1 MGAQHWNPAFLLRE
15 QRMRDYD
22 WFLRVEPGAQF
33 SRPIGFD
40 VFRFMRDNGIAYG
53 FTESAFDYSS
63 LETLSPQ
70 IRSFMENNPHLLH
83 QDANLGWLLNTATR
97 SATAEGL
104 PETHGENLALG
115 IETEYKQKC
124 NRKCLSKHS
133 PTDSFAD
140 AFSAWLSNLYPPSF
154 ELGSIGFLRGESHQA
169 LMSHLE
175 KLDAVLQ
182 YSPVRDVPILT
193 LSASMFLP
201 KQSVWNFRTKLTG
214 YAAARPTPTP
224 APLSAVN
231 GRETFPFDGQELAQ
245 AAMLEQHE
253 LWDQMAVDVTRYSLS
268 PGLISGNTVVDDR
281 TFRFS
286 LMMGEAFVLQESGA
300 EK

>member
-1 MGAQHWNPAFLLRE
+1 
-15 QRMRDYD
+15 MRDYD

-33 SRPIGFD
+33 PRPIGFD

-53 FTESAFDYSS
+53 FTESAFNYSS

-70 IRSFMENNPHLLH
+70 IRAFMENNPHLLH
-83 QDANLGWLLNTATR
+83 QDADLGWLLNTATR
-97 SATAEGL
+97 SAAAEGL

-115 IETEYKQKC
+115 IEAEYKQKC
-124 NRKCLSKHS
+124 NRKCLSKDP

-154 ELGSIGFLRGESHQA
+154 ELGSTGFLRGE
-169 LMSHLE
+169 
-175 KLDAVLQ
+175 
-182 YSPVRDVPILT
+182 T
-193 LSASMFLP
+193 
-201 KQSVWNFRTKLTG
+201 
-214 YAAARPTPTP
+214 ARPTPTP
-224 APLSAVN
+224 APLLAVDN
-231 GRETFPFDGQELAQ
+231 RDTVPFDGHELAQ

-253 LWDQMAVDVTRYSLS
+253 LWDQMAVDVTRHSLS
-268 PGLISGNTVVDDR
+268 PGLISGNTVVNDR